1 MKKWKLI
8 ITATVKDS
16 MDRSDEKVYFEMDVY
31 KQLSPRLNQG
41 FMKLRDGIT
50 IDFHKMQLEEENA
63 D

>member
-16 MDRSDEKVYFEMDVY
+16 MDRSDEMDVY